1 MKNGDYKLKIYT
13 APMQGVGSASKNKY
27 SALCDRKEVIIK
39 VDGAATDDLNSNII
53 Q

>member
-13 APMQGVGSASKNKY
+13 TPVQGVGSVNKNQY
-27 SALCDRKEVIIK
+27 SALCDRKEVTIK